1 MSFTKLSE
9 AFCTLRFGFLG
20 GREKEK
26 PQVNQVKKK
35 KKGRSR
41 RRNNYLK
48 ATLLVGQNFCSG
60 ILIIPEIV
68 WLMETKNF

>member
-35 KKGRSR
+35 KKEG
-41 RRNNYLK
+41 
-48 ATLLVGQNFCSG
+48 AGE
-60 ILIIPEIV
+60 EI
-68 WLMETKNF
+68 TI